1 MQMTTTRLLA
11 SALALS
17 LFLGGTHAMAQDWPD
32 LPTGIK
38 NGISARIGNTIL
50 VGLGTA
56 GQSLYA
62 LDLDDLAAGW
72 RERANFVGAPTNGA
86 ASVASGGKLYVFG
99 GNGKATPDA
108 VSPVIHDTAYVYDLA
123 ADSWS
128 QLDTATPAGLSGARA
143 MASSD
148 GRLLFAGGYNKPL
161 FDQYLL
167 DVSTTDAKA
176 EPDKY
181 AALVQGYMNQP
192 PEFYQWNDRLLS
204 YDPATNSWGDLGE
217 NPFLPNCDA
226 AYVDLGNDR
235 FLLLNGEVKPG
246 LRTDVVKTIT
256 LDGATARW
264 SEDPR
269 LPAPANAGMQ
279 EGVAGAYAG
288 RIGDTVLL
296 AGGANFPGA
305 REKSEAGTWF
315 AHEGLTKTWRGEVYA
330 LSAGQ
335 WAEIGALPE
344 GMGYGASFT
353 LEDGIL
359 LVGGEDGTGAARP
372 DVRLMQWDGTTLSF
386 AD

>member
-1 MQMTTTRLLA
+1 MT
-11 SALALS
+11 
-17 LFLGGTHAMAQDWPD
+17 QDWPD

-50 VGLGTA
+50 VGLGTT

-72 RERANFVGAPTNGA
+72 RARADFFGAPTNGA
-86 ASVASGGKLYVFG
+86 ASVASGRKLYVFG

-108 VSPVIHDTAYVYDLA
+108 LAPVIHDTAYAYDLE

-128 QLDTATPAGLSGARA
+128 QLDTTTPAGLSGARA

-148 GRLLFAGGYNKPL
+148 GRLLFAGGYNKTL

-167 DVSTTDAKA
+167 DLSTTDARA
-176 EPDKY
+176 EPHKY
-181 AALVQGYMNQP
+181 ATLVQGYMNQP

-204 YDPATNSWGDLGE
+204 FDPATNSWRDLGE

-226 AYVDLGNDR
+226 ACVDLGDDC
-235 FLLLNGEVKPG
+235 FLLLGGEVKPG
-246 LRTDVVKTIT
+246 LRTDVVKTIA
-256 LDGATARW
+256 LDGATVRW

-269 LPAPANAGMQ
+269 LPAPANARMQ

-296 AGGANFPGA
+296 AGGASFPGA
-305 REKSEAGTWF
+305 REKIEAGIWF

-344 GMGYGASFT
+344 GMSYGASFT

-359 LVGGEDGTGAARP
+359 LVGGEDGTGSARP